1 MLVVATTGNKPL
13 QNVEIP
19 LPDNAKLEMFIPHHE
34 LLPYVDVMVTNAG
47 YGGVQMAI
55 YYGVPLVTAGKSED
69 KPEVSARVEWSGV
82 GINLKTDRPTEEQL
96 LHAVRKVL
104 NQPSY
109 KKNVSRL
116 SDEFQSCDA
125 LQNTTNE
132 LVRLAQRR

>member
-1 MLVVATTGNKPL
+1 
-13 QNVEIP
+13 
-19 LPDNAKLEMFIPHHE
+19 
-34 LLPYVDVMVTNAG
+34 MVTNAG

-96 LHAVRKVL
+96 LHAARKVL

-116 SDEFQSCDA
+116 SDEFQSYDA